1 MSATPPQPDL
11 HVSAKLVR
19 GMLVGLAAA
28 VVIYTAYVLWVD
40 SEGLAQAWARIP
52 GSLLVAACGLSF
64 LNYLV
69 RCVRWQLYL
78 KWLGLQLSWGA
89 SFRIHLA
96 GLALTVSPGKMGE
109 TVKSWLLLRRCGAPI
124 ARTAP
129 IVVAERVTDLLGFL
143 VLLALSGS
151 SVLGQS
157 QWLAW
162 TTLGLIGLLLA
173 ALYWHGLQEVVL
185 RRAAKLERVAPLAT
199 AIQGSLD
206 ASRLLLAPR
215 RLVGPVL
222 LAALG
227 WFCECLGF
235 YLIARTFGPLELP
248 ESVAIFA
255 LGALAGALAF
265 LAPGGLGVTEA
276 SMTALLQHRYR
287 ELGVSA
293 VSSAAAATT
302 LAARLC
308 TLWFA
313 VAIGWLA
320 LVWERRSKV

>member
-11 HVSAKLVR
+11 QASAKLVR
-19 GMLVGLAAA
+19 GMLLGLAAA
-28 VVIYTAYVLWVD
+28 VVIYTAYVLWADV
-40 SEGLAQAWARIP
+40 EGLTLAWARIP
-52 GSLLVAACGLSF
+52 ASLLAAACGLSF
-64 LNYLV
+64 LNYVV
-69 RCVRWQLYL
+69 RFVRWQLYL
-78 KWLGLQLSWGA
+78 SWLGLHLPWGA

-109 TVKSWLLLRRCGAPI
+109 AIKSWLLLRRCGA
-124 ARTAP
+124 AVERTAP

-143 VLLALSGS
+143 VLLALSSS
-151 SVLGQS
+151 SVLGQA
-157 QWLAW
+157 QWIAW
-162 TTLGLIGLLLA
+162 TTLLLIALLLVG
-173 ALYWHGLQEVVL
+173 LYWRGLQETLLQRATQWKRLQPLAAAMQRSLEASRVVL
-185 RRAAKLERVAPLAT
+185 APK
-199 AIQGSLD
+199 
-206 ASRLLLAPR
+206 
-215 RLVGPVL
+215 RLVWPVL

-235 YLIARTFGPLELP
+235 YLLARTFGPVDIA

-287 ELGVSA
+287 ELGVQGL
-293 VSSAAAATT
+293 SSAAAATT

-313 VAIGWLA
+313 VAIGWVA
-320 LVWERRSKV
+320 LVWERRSKI

>member
-1 MSATPPQPDL
+1 MSATPPQSDQQAA
-11 HVSAKLVR
+11 AKLVR
-19 GMLVGLAAA
+19 GLLLGLAAA

-40 SEGLAQAWARIP
+40 AEGLAQAWARIP
-52 GSLLVAACGLSF
+52 ASLLLAACGLSF

-69 RCVRWQLYL
+69 RFVRWQLYL
-78 KWLGLQLSWGA
+78 SWLDLHLPWGV

-109 TVKSWLLLRRCGAPI
+109 TIKSWLLLRRCGAPI

-143 VLLALSGS
+143 VLLVLSGS
-151 SVLGQS
+151 SMLGAA
-157 QWLAW
+157 QWMAW
-162 TTLGLIGLLLA
+162 TTLGLIGLLLMG
-173 ALYWHGLQEVVL
+173 LYWRGLQEAVL
-185 RRAAKLERVAPLAT
+185 RRAVQWRRLAPVAT
-199 AIQGSLD
+199 AVQSSLE
-206 ASRLLLAPR
+206 ASRLVLAPR
-215 RLVGPVL
+215 RLVVPVL

-235 YLIARTFGPLELP
+235 YLLAQTFGPVDVAT
-248 ESVAIFA
+248 SVTIFA
-255 LGALAGALAF
+255 LGALVGALAF

-276 SMTALLQHRYR
+276 SMTALLQHRLS
-287 ELGVSA
+287 ELGVHTA
-293 VSSAAAATT
+293 ASAAAATT

-313 VAIGWLA
+313 VALGWVA